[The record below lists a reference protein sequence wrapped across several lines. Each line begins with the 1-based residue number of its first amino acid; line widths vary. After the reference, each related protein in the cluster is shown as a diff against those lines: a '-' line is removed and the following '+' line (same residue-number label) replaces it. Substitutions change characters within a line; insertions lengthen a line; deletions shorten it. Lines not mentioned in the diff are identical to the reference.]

1 MRFCQVLR
9 GIKYLT
15 RPRLSSDRPAQ
26 RAPRESSTVGAGT
39 PTSKVH
45 LARKPASLPKSD
57 GAGVKGAV
65 CFWTHSAFATMQPND
80 RWS

>member
-1 MRFCQVLR
+1 M
-9 GIKYLT
+9 
-15 RPRLSSDRPAQ
+15 
-26 RAPRESSTVGAGT
+26 
-39 PTSKVH
+39 PTSKAR